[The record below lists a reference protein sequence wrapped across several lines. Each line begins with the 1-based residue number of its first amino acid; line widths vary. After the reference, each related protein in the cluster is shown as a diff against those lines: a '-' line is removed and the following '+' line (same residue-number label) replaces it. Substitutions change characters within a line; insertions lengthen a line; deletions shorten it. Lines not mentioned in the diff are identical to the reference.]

1 MLALMLG
8 ICFRLTL
15 RGRFFLYY
23 FTYIYGRNFIQ
34 GCGPRYR
41 LSVFRDPKKGIDI
54 YLHVVKNSS
63 LNSFQSFKNGK
74 AMFSASFIRRSDVS
88 SFPLGD
94 RGNDTSGQGQALLRC
109 DNDDGGV
116 DDDENSDVGN
126 DFHCGSYDDSIDVWC
141 HLG

>member
-1 MLALMLG
+1 MLALILR

-15 RGRFFLYY
+15 RGRFVLSYY
-23 FTYIYGRNFIQ
+23 FTSMEGVSYKDAILVSD
-34 GCGPRYR
+34 C
-41 LSVFRDPKKGIDI
+41 LSFVILKKGIDI
-54 YLHVVKNSS
+54 YLHVLKKSR

-109 DNDDGGV
+109 DNNDGGG
-116 DDDENSDVGN
+116 DDD
-126 DFHCGSYDDSIDVWC
+126 Y
-141 HLG
+141 

>member
-23 FTYIYGRNFIQ
+23 YLHLWREFHTRV
-34 GCGPRYR
+34 
-41 LSVFRDPKKGIDI
+41 LSFSSCLSFVILKKGIDI

-94 RGNDTSGQGQALLRC
+94 RGNDTSGQDQALLRC
-109 DNDDGGV
+109 DNDNGGGD
-116 DDDENSDVGN
+116 DDDEK
-126 DFHCGSYDDSIDVWC
+126 
-141 HLG
+141 

>member
-1 MLALMLG
+1 MEG
-8 ICFRLTL
+8 ISYKGAVLVSSC
-15 RGRFFLYY
+15 
-23 FTYIYGRNFIQ
+23 
-34 GCGPRYR
+34 
-41 LSVFRDPKKGIDI
+41 LSFVILKKGIDI
-54 YLHVVKNSS
+54 YLHVLKKSR

-109 DNDDGGV
+109 DNDDGGGD
-116 DDDENSDVGN
+116 DDDENSDVDN

>member
-1 MLALMLG
+1 MEGVSYKDAILVSD
-8 ICFRLTL
+8 C
-15 RGRFFLYY
+15 
-23 FTYIYGRNFIQ
+23 
-34 GCGPRYR
+34 
-41 LSVFRDPKKGIDI
+41 LSFVILKKKNK
-54 YLHVVKNSS
+54 KNSC

-109 DNDDGGV
+109 DNADGDGD

-126 DFHCGSYDDSIDVWC
+126 DFHCGSYDDSIDVWY